1 MYNNYDYSSFY
12 SPSGCW
18 TPMSGIPPS
27 NVIPPIGPSNNS
39 CPSGYRTVPVEVR
52 PINVNLTV
60 NSNKSFTV
68 FQKEQV
74 FNTPNKKIIVPEVN
88 IKVTVEKDKPPYKGQ
103 RRNRRRN
110 NSNYR
115 RNYNRNHRPFYHRDS
130 PRFNPPRRFPPGTNN
145 GSTQTNLFSGA
156 KMIEIDMKS
165 LKGKNIMEEI
175 INTILGTEKKKEIK
189 EKLEA
194 PISKEMNFDLEKE
207 YNELPFEVKNLNDLI
222 ALADLYDKS
231 NEHMFGFNMKRLNI
245 IKDSLVKLNEVIGM
259 QDVKNTITNKLIT
272 YLQGLG
278 DMDDMNH
285 IVIQAPPGYGKT
297 MLGFHLSEIFYKLGL
312 IKVLVKDP
320 DDIPD
325 LVENHTHPFTGEKID
340 FPFIVAKRKDM
351 IGEYVGQTAPKV
363 EKMVNKALGGV
374 LFIDEAYSLGSKGKV
389 SYSEECINTLN
400 QLLSEKAGQFIC
412 IIAGYKENLKESFF
426 INPGLQRRFRMIFE
440 IKKYNEKELALIF
453 QKMVIDKKWNL
464 GEKILENDMKKLVN
478 FMKTNQEQFK
488 YCGGDMETLLQ
499 NVRDAHSMRVFGSH
513 PKNKK
518 IITMK
523 DLKEGLELFKQSNDR
538 DDVRNYIMKS
548 LYI

>member
-18 TPMSGIPPS
+18 TPMSGIPP
-27 NVIPPIGPSNNS
+27 NNEIPPIGPSNS
-39 CPSGYRTVPVEVR
+39 YPSGYNTVPVEVR

-88 IKVTVEKDKPPYKGQ
+88 IKVTVEKDKPPYNGQ

-110 NSNYR
+110 NR
-115 RNYNRNHRPFYHRDS
+115 RNYNRNHRPFHHRDS
-130 PRFNPPRRFPPGTNN
+130 PRSNPPRRFPPGTSN
-145 GSTQTNLFSGA
+145 GSSQTNLFSGA

-175 INTILGTEKKKEIK
+175 INTILGTEKKKDIK

-207 YNELPFEVKNLNDLI
+207 YNELPFEVKNLSDLI

-320 DDIPD
+320 DEMPD
-325 LVENHTHPFTGEKID
+325 LVEDHTHPFTGEKID

-523 DLKEGLELFKQSNDR
+523 DLKEGLELFRQSNDR
-538 DDVRNYIMKS
+538 DDVHNYIMKS